1 MLTCTLWD
9 EARRLRVIFCSS
21 KSNSRL
27 TAIVNE
33 LLLDFSNSV
42 LCTHKPDALRLR
54 SSPCVVWREQK
65 PSNGIQLCETERLP
79 WDREPRKN
87 RAQHTV
93 ALRAVCTLRSGRVH
107 AVRAALAQR
116 ISPGGSPCWMSLS
129 MCKTFNAAPQSGPR
143 AG

>member
-9 EARRLRVIFCSS
+9 EARRLRVTFCSS

-33 LLLDFSNSV
+33 LLLDFCNSV

-65 PSNGIQLCETERLP
+65 PSDGIQLCRFSACT
-79 WDREPRKN
+79 PR
-87 RAQHTV
+87 AGPQC
-93 ALRAVCTLRSGRVH
+93 AVLGFSSARGPRIAFRFRRVH
-107 AVRAALAQR
+107 AVRAALAQL